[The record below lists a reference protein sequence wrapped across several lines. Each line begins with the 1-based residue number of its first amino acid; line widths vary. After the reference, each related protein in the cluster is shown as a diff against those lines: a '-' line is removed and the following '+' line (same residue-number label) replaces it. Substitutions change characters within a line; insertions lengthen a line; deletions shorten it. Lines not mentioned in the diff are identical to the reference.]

1 MAGELLCNILD
12 GELLQWRHGAWR
24 HDADDQRVDFS
35 LSLVATH
42 YSPYGAD
49 DRAISQEQIMT
60 MYQPEPNEA
69 AQRAVVSAIHEHWVL
84 FLVEGILLM
93 LLGAAAIILPVIAT
107 LAFTLVIG
115 WLFLLSGVIGLI
127 TTFWMRNAPGFW
139 WSLLS
144 AVVGIAAGIVLMR
157 WPISGTVSLTLVLI
171 AFFIIEGI
179 VTLMYAFEHRAQL
192 SGRWGWMLASGIVDL
207 ILAGIIFAGLP
218 ETATWALGLLV
229 GINLLFGGT
238 AMIGMALAARSAA

>member
-1 MAGELLCNILD
+1 
-12 GELLQWRHGAWR
+12 
-24 HDADDQRVDFS
+24 
-35 LSLVATH
+35 
-42 YSPYGAD
+42 
-49 DRAISQEQIMT
+49 MT
-60 MYQPEPNEA
+60 IYQSGPNEDTR
-69 AQRAVVSAIHEHWVL
+69 RAVVSAIREHWIL
-84 FLVEGILLM
+84 FLVEGIFLM
-93 LLGAAAIILPVIAT
+93 LLGAAAIILPAIAT

-115 WLFLLSGVIGLI
+115 WLFLLSGAIGLI

-144 AVVGIAAGIVLMR
+144 AVVGIGAGIVLIR

-179 VTLMYAFEHRAQL
+179 VTIMYSLEHRAQL

-229 GINLLFGGT
+229 GINLLFGGI
-238 AMIGMALAARSAA
+238 AMSGMALAARSTA